1 MAQGLFCLL
10 FIVMS
15 VITGFDWAEM
25 ILISFVLPAVIS
37 QTLMIQKTIE
47 ELRLEL
53 WKKLDVKKDYTLLA
67 DKQRYVNH
75 TYLKKFDAF
84 GFTYDS
90 ESEQKHLFSSI
101 NQPVENEY
109 ILTSNNEFIPGVT
122 LRRR

>member
-1 MAQGLFCLL
+1 MHWEMAQGLFCLL

-53 WKKLDVKKDYTLLA
+53 WK
-67 DKQRYVNH
+67 N
-75 TYLKKFDAF
+75 
-84 GFTYDS
+84 
-90 ESEQKHLFSSI
+90 
-101 NQPVENEY
+101 
-109 ILTSNNEFIPGVT
+109 
-122 LRRR
+122 

>member
-37 QTLMIQKTIE
+37 QTLMIQTIE

-53 WKKLDVKKDYTLLA
+53 WK
-67 DKQRYVNH
+67 N
-75 TYLKKFDAF
+75 
-84 GFTYDS
+84 
-90 ESEQKHLFSSI
+90 
-101 NQPVENEY
+101 
-109 ILTSNNEFIPGVT
+109 
-122 LRRR
+122 

>member
-15 VITGFDWAEM
+15 VITGFDWTEM

-53 WKKLDVKKDYTLLA
+53 WK
-67 DKQRYVNH
+67 N
-75 TYLKKFDAF
+75 
-84 GFTYDS
+84 
-90 ESEQKHLFSSI
+90 
-101 NQPVENEY
+101 
-109 ILTSNNEFIPGVT
+109 
-122 LRRR
+122 

>member
-1 MAQGLFCLL
+1 MLEKFQAFLKCKDIEVSVKRYGIDALGEMANGLFCLL

-53 WKKLDVKKDYTLLA
+53 WK
-67 DKQRYVNH
+67 
-75 TYLKKFDAF
+75 
-84 GFTYDS
+84 
-90 ESEQKHLFSSI
+90 
-101 NQPVENEY
+101 NQM
-109 ILTSNNEFIPGVT
+109 
-122 LRRR
+122 

>member
-47 ELRLEL
+47 ELRLEF
-53 WKKLDVKKDYTLLA
+53 WK
-67 DKQRYVNH
+67 N
-75 TYLKKFDAF
+75 
-84 GFTYDS
+84 
-90 ESEQKHLFSSI
+90 
-101 NQPVENEY
+101 
-109 ILTSNNEFIPGVT
+109 
-122 LRRR
+122 

>member
-1 MAQGLFCLL
+1 MLEKFQAFLKCKDIEVSVKRYGIDALGAMAQGLFCLL

-53 WKKLDVKKDYTLLA
+53 WK
-67 DKQRYVNH
+67 
-75 TYLKKFDAF
+75 
-84 GFTYDS
+84 
-90 ESEQKHLFSSI
+90 
-101 NQPVENEY
+101 NQM
-109 ILTSNNEFIPGVT
+109 
-122 LRRR
+122 